1 MARYGSGVTDNDFSS
16 RYAEAAMRPDPL
28 AQSVMNQVLGSV
40 FGSGRS
46 ARQEALDMAA
56 KVDDRL
62 RKEAAKGDSS
72 IVGYVSGYGTKVA
85 KMQDLLQTDLRN
97 YETARKIF
105 RDLQDTASANGDP
118 LNDVIAAANVGGNV
132 AHAFAEDAKKLKK
145 GDYQNAPVTI
155 GGRQFTLGQLFKAD
169 GANPLEDFGISPEA
183 ANAYLGEDE
192 GPAPG
197 VGVFVTPRLATGDA
211 GAVRQPFNA
220 GLLNEAS
227 AFVAGGDVY
236 DRMRKAFGSAN
247 VVPVLT
253 DIRNRWGDIGGM
265 NHAMKTV
272 LSYAEAR
279 RRQNPD
285 NPDTGASAARSFMS
299 VVDRVAQDVFF
310 DPSKNR
316 VPEQLSPSERRWA
329 LEAATAVLGATTES
343 GVEFDF
349 SDKRVRAAVESAAA
363 AMNLARSSGYNLHD
377 EVKASGGDVGE
388 EFKRHI
394 RAFLDND
401 GYEPSTFV
409 SRERDA
415 RDALRSRISIAP
427 PIGAT
432 PTVMTGA
439 SGGYD
444 GDAASR
450 TTGRVHASSAVSVLE
465 KRIEGA
471 VMREL
476 SKGIH
481 DGKKLGFA
489 VRSALMD
496 TSRGGGRERLLGSV
510 ASEFY
515 RALPGPGGRVLVD
528 SVLVPVFENTLNATS
543 TTPFEMHRILEDI
556 ATKEGGSQYLKG
568 MSEDEASAVIGAA
581 SRWYRVNVPQDVQMR
596 RYRKMLVDHL
606 TDGRYNDPINA
617 DLATLRADTIIQQG
631 LELLGNTDD
640 AKTFDTYIRGFT
652 DRGVEFV
659 PVPAVVKK
667 GTTEQVRW
675 DRREPGTG
683 RPVFA
688 PEDAALYEVSRDHY
702 EQFILPT
709 GENAGNRI
717 FAIPIRNV
725 NELRARP
732 NPAWE
737 ADNEANRMTYEQQKR
752 YLADPSRYIIKE

>member
-40 FGSGRS
+40 FGGGRS
-46 ARQEALDMAA
+46 ARQEALDMAT

-118 LNDVIAAANVGGNV
+118 LNDVIAAATVGGNT
-132 AHAFAEDAKKLKK
+132 ARAFAEDAARLKG

-169 GANPLEDFGISPEA
+169 GANPLEDFGISPDA

-192 GPAPG
+192 GLASA
-197 VGVFVTPRLATGDA
+197 VGVFVKPRLAAGDA

-236 DRMRKAFGSAN
+236 GRMREAFGAAN

-253 DIRNRWGDIGGM
+253 DIRDRWGDIGGM

-279 RRQNPD
+279 HRQNPD
-285 NPDTGASAARSFMS
+285 DPDTGASAARSFMS

-310 DPSKNR
+310 DPSRNR

-427 PIGAT
+427 PIGTA
-432 PTVMTGA
+432 PTVRTGA
-439 SGGYD
+439 AGGYD
-444 GDAASR
+444 GDASR
-450 TTGRVHASSAVSVLE
+450 STGLVHASSAAGVLG

-476 SKGIH
+476 SKDIH
-481 DGKKLGFA
+481 AGKTLDVA
-489 VRSALMD
+489 VMSALMD

-510 ASEFY
+510 AREFY
-515 RALPGPGGRVLVD
+515 RALPGRGGRVLVD
-528 SVLVPVFENTLNATS
+528 SVLVPVFEDTLNATS

-568 MSEDEASAVIGAA
+568 MSEGEASAVIGAA
-581 SRWYRVNVPQDVQMR
+581 SRWYRVNVPQDAQMR

-640 AKTFDTYIRGFT
+640 TKTFDTYIRGFT
-652 DRGVEFV
+652 NRGVEFV

-688 PEDAALYEVSRDHY
+688 PEDAALYGVSRDQY
-702 EQFILPT
+702 EQLILPT
-709 GENAGNRI
+709 GESAGNRI
-717 FAIPIRNV
+717 FAIPIGNV

-737 ADNEANRMTYEQQKR
+737 ADNEANRRAYEQQKR
-752 YLADPSRYIIKE
+752 YLADPSRYVIKE

>member
-46 ARQEALDMAA
+46 TRQEALDEAA

-72 IVGYVSGYGTKVA
+72 IVGYVSGYGAKVA
-85 KMQDLLQTDLRN
+85 KMQDLLQTDIRN

-118 LNDVIAAANVGGNV
+118 LNDVIAASDVGGNV
-132 AHAFAEDAKKLKK
+132 ARAFAEDAARLK
-145 GDYQNAPVTI
+145 GGEYQNAPVTI

-169 GANPLEDFGISPEA
+169 GANPLEDFGVSPGA

-192 GPAPG
+192 GLASA
-197 VGVFVTPRLATGDA
+197 VGVFVKPALTSG
-211 GAVRQPFNA
+211 GASDVRRPANA

-236 DRMRKAFGSAN
+236 SRMRNAFGDAN
-247 VVPVLT
+247 VVPVLS
-253 DIRNRWGDIGGM
+253 DIRDRWGDIGGM

-285 NPDTGASAARSFMS
+285 DPDVGASAVKGFMS

-310 DPSKNR
+310 DPSKHK

-349 SDKRVRAAVESAAA
+349 SDPRVRTAVESAAA
-363 AMNLARSSGYNLHD
+363 ATNLARSSGYNLHD
-377 EVKASGGDVGE
+377 EVKAAGGDVGD

-427 PIGAT
+427 VVGVS

-439 SGGYD
+439 AGGYD
-444 GDAASR
+444 GDASR
-450 TTGRVHASSAVSVLE
+450 STGLVHASSAAGVLG

-471 VMREL
+471 IMREL
-476 SKGIH
+476 SKDIH
-481 DGKKLGFA
+481 GGRGLGVA
-489 VRSALMD
+489 VASALGD
-496 TSRGGGRERLLGSV
+496 RSRGGGRERLLGAV
-510 ASEFY
+510 TREFD
-515 RALPGPGGRVLVD
+515 RALPGHGGRVLVD
-528 SVLVPVFENTLNATS
+528 SALVPAFEETLRATS
-543 TTPFEMHRILEDI
+543 TTPFEMYRILEDI
-556 ATKEGGSQYLKG
+556 ATKEGDSRYLAG
-568 MSEDEASAVIGAA
+568 VSANDVTAAIGAA
-581 SRWYRVNVPQDVQMR
+581 SRWYRANVPQDAQMR

-640 AKTFDTYIRGFT
+640 TKTFDAYVKGFT
-652 DRGVEFV
+652 DRGVMFA
-659 PVPAVVKK
+659 PAPAVVKK

-683 RPVFA
+683 RPVFT
-688 PEDAALYEVSRDHY
+688 PEDASVYEVSRDQY
-702 EQFILPT
+702 EQLVLPT

-717 FAIPIRNV
+717 FAVPIGNV
-725 NELRARP
+725 NQLRARP

-737 ADNEANRMTYEQQKR
+737 ADNEANRMTYGQQRK
-752 YLADPSRYIIKE
+752 YLADPNRYVIKE